1 MLLHEAREPR
11 STSLRPCRGVIF
23 GYCIDAQESFF
34 QSVQG
39 DNPVD
44 HRMSRT
50 GPSLVD
56 QLFALDNRIRYVAIL
71 DRNQRLKESRMRSNV
86 PSLTPEA
93 YDRKFMSSVPPLVLD
108 ALQQLE
114 AQCGQLEQISIQY
127 QRVDMVFFSF
137 DNQIVVLSLE
147 PGPMEPIWRK
157 LRDTLGLPVR
167 G

>member
-1 MLLHEAREPR
+1 MLRKAFSNRFR
-11 STSLRPCRGVIF
+11 
-23 GYCIDAQESFF
+23 
-34 QSVQG
+34 G

-114 AQCGQLEQISIQY
+114 AQCGQLK
-127 QRVDMVFFSF
+127 QRSEEHTSELQSPMYLVCR
-137 DNQIVVLSLE
+137 LLLE
-147 PGPMEPIWRK
+147 K
-157 LRDTLGLPVR
+157 KKKSVNK
-167 G
+167 

>member
-1 MLLHEAREPR
+1 MLRKAFSNRF
-11 STSLRPCRGVIF
+11 RGV
-23 GYCIDAQESFF
+23 
-34 QSVQG
+34 
-39 DNPVD
+39 NPVD

>member
-1 MLLHEAREPR
+1 MADAVLR
-11 STSLRPCRGVIF
+11 SFGGRSNLCMIKRGLCGGKRVS
-23 GYCIDAQESFF
+23 E
-34 QSVQG
+34 
-39 DNPVD
+39 
-44 HRMSRT
+44 
-50 GPSLVD
+50 LE
-56 QLFALDNRIRYVAIL
+56 NRIRYVAIL
-71 DRNQRLKESRMRSNV
+71 DRTQRLKESRMRSNV

>member
-1 MLLHEAREPR
+1 M
-11 STSLRPCRGVIF
+11 
-23 GYCIDAQESFF
+23 
-34 QSVQG
+34 
-39 DNPVD
+39 
-44 HRMSRT
+44 
-50 GPSLVD
+50 D